1 MYKTVRKPQL
11 TSECA
16 RRGLEYKKF
25 SAPALRTCLEDD
37 DDKKALELAAAKAC
51 DMAHPGEVNAAWGK
65 AITANA
71 LPLRLVDSEEL
82 R

>member
-1 MYKTVRKPQL
+1 MTP
-11 TSECA
+11 
-16 RRGLEYKKF
+16 
-25 SAPALRTCLEDD
+25 
-37 DDKKALELAAAKAC
+37 LELAAAKAF

-65 AITANA
+65 AIIANA